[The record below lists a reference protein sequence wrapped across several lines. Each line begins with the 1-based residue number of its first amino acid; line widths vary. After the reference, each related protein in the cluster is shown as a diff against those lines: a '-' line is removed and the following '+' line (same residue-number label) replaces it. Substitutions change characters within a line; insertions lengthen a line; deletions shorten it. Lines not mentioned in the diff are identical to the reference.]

1 MYDLS
6 YTQKHNSIC
15 LILFTIIF
23 LTNDEKSS
31 NGEKARKKV
40 NLTHFSKFSEYTFIW
55 MVFGL
60 RWSMSTMILL
70 KKQNLN
76 KKFDTNYLFFL
87 LRIRNAI
94 TSKRNWIAFRLAW
107 LVLFPGVR
115 KRNIIAETEFWH
127 TYTNH
132 YI

>member
-31 NGEKARKKV
+31 NGEKAGKNV

-107 LVLFPGVR
+107 FGLFYC
-115 KRNIIAETEFWH
+115 KRNTISDTIFWH
-127 TYTNH
+127 TYSNH